1 MLPDG
6 TAGCAVEHH
15 GGVIEK
21 RSAGDAVPT
30 PPLPRKR
37 LPRAWSAGE
46 VVDGAFFVL
55 ATGLVFWLGWVLL
68 RDHRTLSLGEL
79 GRLVLFW
86 GLMAYVGL
94 PRLQQVLTKLYV
106 PDYFIGRTTT
116 STGVLG
122 DPVNLALEGSAEQVH
137 AAMTGAGWTRA
148 DDLTLRSARGIVAS
162 AVLRRSYP
170 AAPVSALLLF
180 GRLQAFAYE
189 MEVGGDASRRH
200 HVRFWP
206 TPPGWVLPGG
216 HHVDWLAAG
225 TYDRA
230 VGLSLFTLQVTHKI
244 DADIDVERDHVV
256 TTVQRGTPRARTRVL
271 PHFVTAF
278 HSRNGG
284 GDVVRTDGSLVVLD
298 LTDVPAPDPGP
309 SEHGAARTPVA
320 DRRTPPVELV
330 VAGVVA
336 LAKVVLALAGTVV
349 LPVPAVVSLLLWVA
363 VLARWAWARPL
374 LMAASAV
381 EAVVLVHAASG
392 DPGSDGFARLLHAG
406 ASVLVLVTVS
416 SDGVRRWVS
425 PRRR

>member
-1 MLPDG
+1 M
-6 TAGCAVEHH
+6 
-15 GGVIEK
+15 
-21 RSAGDAVPT
+21 
-30 PPLPRKR
+30 
-37 LPRAWSAGE
+37 
-46 VVDGAFFVL
+46 
-55 ATGLVFWLGWVLL
+55 
-68 RDHRTLSLGEL
+68 
-79 GRLVLFW
+79 
-86 GLMAYVGL
+86 
-94 PRLQQVLTKLYV
+94 
-106 PDYFIGRTTT
+106 
-116 STGVLG
+116 
-122 DPVNLALEGSAEQVH
+122 
-137 AAMTGAGWTRA
+137 
-148 DDLTLRSARGIVAS
+148 
-162 AVLRRSYP
+162 
-170 AAPVSALLLF
+170 
-180 GRLQAFAYE
+180 
-189 MEVGGDASRRH
+189 
-200 HVRFWP
+200 
-206 TPPGWVLPGG
+206 
-216 HHVDWLAAG
+216 
-225 TYDRA
+225 
-230 VGLSLFTLQVTHKI
+230 THKI

-374 LMAASAV
+374 LMAASSV

>member
-1 MLPDG
+1 ML
-6 TAGCAVEHH
+6 
-15 GGVIEK
+15 
-21 RSAGDAVPT
+21 
-30 PPLPRKR
+30 
-37 LPRAWSAGE
+37 
-46 VVDGAFFVL
+46 DGAFFVL

-230 VGLSLFTLQVTHKI
+230 VGLSC
-244 DADIDVERDHVV
+244 
-256 TTVQRGTPRARTRVL
+256 
-271 PHFVTAF
+271 
-278 HSRNGG
+278 
-284 GDVVRTDGSLVVLD
+284 
-298 LTDVPAPDPGP
+298 
-309 SEHGAARTPVA
+309 
-320 DRRTPPVELV
+320 
-330 VAGVVA
+330 
-336 LAKVVLALAGTVV
+336 
-349 LPVPAVVSLLLWVA
+349 
-363 VLARWAWARPL
+363 
-374 LMAASAV
+374 
-381 EAVVLVHAASG
+381 
-392 DPGSDGFARLLHAG
+392 
-406 ASVLVLVTVS
+406 
-416 SDGVRRWVS
+416 S
-425 PRRR
+425 PCR